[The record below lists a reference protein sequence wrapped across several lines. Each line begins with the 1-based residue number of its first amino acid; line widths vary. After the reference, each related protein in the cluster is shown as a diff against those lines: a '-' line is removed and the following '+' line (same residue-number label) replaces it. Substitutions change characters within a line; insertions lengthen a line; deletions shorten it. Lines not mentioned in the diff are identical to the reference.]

1 MATTLANLRTAIRI
15 ELRDADGVTW
25 NDEKVDY
32 AANQAYRLCFLR
44 IASAVKDY
52 FVTTANVNIV
62 SGTRAYALPSDH
74 ITTKLLEYVE
84 SSRTYPIHRYTRGAG
99 VNYTAGSLGA
109 ISGAPYFTYDLEGT
123 NFVLEPTPQQSV
135 TSGIKHTY
143 YAGPSALTGSS
154 SAIHANFKDAW
165 VDVITLE
172 ACKALLS
179 QIEAMGGFVSDEFND
194 RLKRA
199 WDVVEKSMR
208 VREISPR
215 VYPTKGYFE

>member
-1 MATTLANLRTAIRI
+1 MAVTLANLRTAVRI
-15 ELRDADGVTW
+15 ELRDPDGVTW

-32 AANQAYRLCFLR
+32 AANQAYRICFLR

-74 ITTKLLEYVE
+74 LTTKLLEYVT
-84 SSRTYPIHRYTRGAG
+84 STQTYPIPRYTRGAAPNVTSG
-99 VNYTAGSLGA
+99 SAGLRGT
-109 ISGAPYFTYDLEGT
+109 PYFTYDLEGT
-123 NFVLEPTPQQSV
+123 NFVLEPTPQASE
-135 TSGIKHTY
+135 TNGIKHTY
-143 YAGPSALTGSS
+143 YAGPSTLASSGST
-154 SAIHANFKDAW
+154 IHANFKDAW
-165 VDVITLE
+165 VDVIVLE

-179 QIEAMGGFVSDEFND
+179 QIEAMGGFVSDEFNE

-208 VREISPR
+208 TREISPR

>member
-15 ELRDADGVTW
+15 ELRDPDGVTW

-44 IASAVKDY
+44 IAAAVKDY
-52 FVTTANVNIV
+52 FLTTVNVNIV

-74 ITTKLLEYVE
+74 LTTKLLEYVDTN
-84 SSRTYPIHRYTRGAG
+84 RTFPIPRYTRGASP
-99 VNYTAGSLGA
+99 NYTAGSMGLG
-109 ISGAPYFTYDLEGT
+109 GAPYYTYDLEGT

-135 TSGIKHTY
+135 TNGIKHTY
-143 YAGPSALTGSS
+143 YPVPSALTSSS
-154 SAIHANFKDAW
+154 SAIHSNFKDAW
-165 VDVITLE
+165 VDVIVLE

-194 RLKRA
+194 RLKRT

-215 VYPTKGYFE
+215 VLPVKGYFE